1 LTTTATA
8 PPDPDDHDL
17 AQQFDLGLQQ
27 FIKDQAPLNMIL
39 AGRPGAGK
47 STLVN
52 TIFGEDFAAT
62 GIGASV
68 TKEIVRYARPG
79 FPIAIYDTPG
89 IELGRGLTEVRQGY
103 LDEIRRNGDS
113 DERRIHFALYC
124 VGDLRFLEFEAEI
137 VRSLAQEVPVFL
149 VLTQCPTPTDEAKL
163 ELARKIEA
171 EQWPVHGG
179 RVLLT
184 LAQPLVIAG
193 TTLPAFGL
201 ATLVD
206 LMYQVLPQA
215 VARTLAR
222 HQRVSL
228 ALKRDEADKIVL
240 WAAAASAAIAIEPI
254 PVVDAIAISGV
265 QFAMLGRISAV
276 MGLTVDIKAVVGG
289 IAGILGVSLAAR
301 QAARQIWKLFPGV
314 GTAISAA
321 MSAAI
326 TRQMGQAYI
335 SACSKILGR
344 EIAGEAVA
352 TDDVTAEIVN
362 ELRRLWGK

>member
-1 LTTTATA
+1 
-8 PPDPDDHDL
+8 
-17 AQQFDLGLQQ
+17 
-27 FIKDQAPLNMIL
+27 MIL

-47 STLVN
+47 STLLN
-52 TIFGEDFAAT
+52 AIFGEDLAST

-68 TKEIVRYARPG
+68 TREIVRYARPD
-79 FPIAIYDTPG
+79 FPVAIYDTPG
-89 IELGRGLTEVRQGY
+89 IELGRSIPEVTRGY
-103 LDEIRRNGDS
+103 LDEIRRNLHS
-113 DERRIHFALYC
+113 DERRIHFAIYC
-124 VGDLRFLEFEAEI
+124 IGDLRFHEFEAEI

-149 VLTQCPTPTDEAKL
+149 VLTQCPTPQDEAKQ

-171 EQWPVHGG
+171 EQWPIHGE

-184 LAQPLVIAG
+184 LAQPLVIG
-193 TTLPAFGL
+193 GMTLPAFGL

-206 LMYQVLPQA
+206 LLYQVLPEA

-228 ALKRDEADKIVL
+228 ALKRSEADKIVL

-254 PVVDAIAISGV
+254 PVVDAVAISGL

-276 MGLTVDIKAVVGG
+276 MGLTVDIKAVVAA
-289 IAGILGVSLAAR
+289 IAGILGISLAAR
-301 QAARQIWKLFPGV
+301 QVAQQIWKLLPVV
-314 GTAISAA
+314 GTAISAT

-335 SACSKILGR
+335 TACVRILER
-344 EIAGEAVA
+344 KIAGEPVA
-352 TDDVTAEIVN
+352 TDDVTAEIVK
-362 ELRRLWGK
+362 ELRRLWQK